1 MMKLDNYKISFPLIP
16 ASEVQIMQ
24 DFPVLQALHIIEQ
37 SVSKIALVVDV
48 SGKLLGSITDGD
60 VRRAFLN
67 GCTLNSPVCE
77 VMHNTPKTMPASS
90 TKNQIIEMML
100 AEKIKQIPLI
110 AEDRTLLGIAIYD
123 MLTGFERVPRTNAV
137 VIMAGGKGK
146 RLLPITTDIP
156 KPMIEVGGKPILEK
170 ILQQFITQG
179 FSNFYFSVNYLG
191 NIIEDYFADGS
202 KWNCHI
208 SYIREPEFLGTAGA
222 LSIIKSKLQEPFIV
236 INGDIITSIDFC
248 DLLDYHDSSK
258 GVATVCARQH
268 LTSVPYGVIKLK
280 DGKLEAIVEKPV
292 YEDLISAGIYVF
304 NPQVLDFIPA
314 NTAIDMP
321 DVLLALAKNNLM
333 VDIFPMREDWIDVGR
348 HNDLEQVRK
357 KITTKI

>member
-1 MMKLDNYKISFPLIP
+1 MNNYKISFPLIP
-16 ASEVQIMQ
+16 ASEVQINE
-24 DFPVLQALHIIEQ
+24 DSPVLQALQIIEQ
-37 SVSKIALVVDV
+37 SVAKIALVVDD
-48 SGKLLGSITDGD
+48 SSKLVGSITDGD

-67 GCTLNSPVCE
+67 GCTLQSPVRE
-77 VMHNTPKTMPASS
+77 VMHKTPKTMPAASS
-90 TKNQIIEMML
+90 KNEITQVML

-110 AEDRTLLGIAIYD
+110 TEDGTLLGIAIYD
-123 MLTGFERVPRTNAV
+123 MLTGFERVPRSNAV

-146 RLLPITTDIP
+146 RLLPITSDVP

-179 FSNFYFSVNYLG
+179 FSNFYFAVNYLG

-222 LSIIKSKLQEPFIV
+222 LSIIKSKLKEPFIV

-248 DLLDYHDSSK
+248 DLLDYHDNSK

-304 NPQVLDFIPA
+304 NPLVLDFIPEGK
-314 NTAIDMP
+314 AIDMP
-321 DVLLALAKNNLM
+321 DVLLTLAKNNQM
-333 VDIFPMREDWIDVGR
+333 VDIFPMREEWIDVGR
-348 HNDLEQVRK
+348 HDDLEQVRAG
-357 KITTKI
+357 IN